1 MGALISAAAAS
12 AKSLQS
18 CPTLCD
24 PVDCSPPGSSVP
36 GILQARTLE
45 WVAISFSIN
54 SCRRPQRYYVYSL
67 SRNQDPALMAV
78 LLFLIQLQN
87 LTTEQQIV
95 SWLLF
100 LCFCIPSLPW
110 SATVWICL
118 LELWKGQGG
127 WMKPI
132 SYEHETCIHAC
143 CY

>member
-95 SWLLF
+95 S
-100 LCFCIPSLPW
+100 
-110 SATVWICL
+110 
-118 LELWKGQGG
+118 
-127 WMKPI
+127 
-132 SYEHETCIHAC
+132 
-143 CY
+143 